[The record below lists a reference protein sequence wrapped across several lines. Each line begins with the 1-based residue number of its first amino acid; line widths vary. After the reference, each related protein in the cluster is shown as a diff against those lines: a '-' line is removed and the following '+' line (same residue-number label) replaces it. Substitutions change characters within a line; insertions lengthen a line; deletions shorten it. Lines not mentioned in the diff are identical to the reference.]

1 MVFTSFFYG
10 QTSYI
15 LVIRILVVGSSRKRR
30 IKILEL
36 KVRLS
41 KFNIDQVG
49 LEDLQ
54 GVGYWMVKPQPAR
67 RINDDVPPGGG
78 RVSIVAFD
86 AVSEC
91 HGIVVP

>member
-1 MVFTSFFYG
+1 MEVPTRKRVVSVYLSLLIYGLHFVFYG

-36 KVRLS
+36 KVILS

-54 GVGYWMVKPQPAR
+54 G
-67 RINDDVPPGGG
+67 GGLAG
-78 RVSIVAFD
+78 K
-86 AVSEC
+86 ENK
-91 HGIVVP
+91 